1 MEVAWAIGILR
12 VSSLDAFV
20 GSSDFED
27 TLLAILRIDD
37 LGSRLAWGGVRVGRG
52 DGALR
57 AKAKVSIGGFGEF
70 VLGSVVEGLCCQQA
84 DAFTVGVVGKGFF
97 PLFFACGRDTVG
109 GDGAKVACLVT
120 MVDLAKAKGW
130 GRAIELG
137 AISAETL
144 ALFAE
149 SLFDTTD
156 CLA

>member
-1 MEVAWAIGILR
+1 M
-12 VSSLDAFV
+12 
-20 GSSDFED
+20 
-27 TLLAILRIDD
+27 T
-37 LGSRLAWGGVRVGRG
+37 WGGVRVGRG

-57 AKAKVSIGGFGEF
+57 TKAEVGVGGFGEF
-70 VLGSVVEGLCCQQA
+70 ALGFVVECLSCQEI
-84 DAFTVGVVGKGFF
+84 DAFAIRLVGKDFL
-97 PLFFACGRDTVG
+97 PLFFACGRDTMG
-109 GDGAKVACLVT
+109 GDGGKVACFIT
-120 MVDLAKAKGW
+120 IVDLTKAKSW